1 MFLVTVRAKSHVEHY
16 RGSPL
21 GRLLDAIVA
30 AVPAGAPTMMIFVVT
45 VTVVRLK
52 AQGISVL
59 YPGQL
64 KVAAMVDI
72 ACFDKTGTLTG
83 SEVSC
88 AQLQPFRADF
98 QA

>member
-1 MFLVTVRAKSHVEHY
+1 MFLTTVRATSHEEHH
-16 RGSPL
+16 RGSPE
-21 GRLLDAIVA
+21 GRLLEAIVA
-30 AVPAGAPTMMIFVVT
+30 GVPVGGPTMLIFVVS
-45 VTVVRLK
+45 VTVLRLR

-64 KVAAMVDI
+64 KLAAMVDI

-88 AQLQPFRADF
+88 VLHG
-98 QA
+98 